1 MPVFRVGSKLET
13 PALIPPHL
21 METLETLCVAL
32 GFATLAGLN
41 LYLVVLV
48 TGLAIN
54 QGWVDVSATYP
65 ELLVLGDPLVLT
77 AAGIFFCMEFF
88 SDKVPW
94 VDSLWDSV
102 HTLIR
107 PVGGGI
113 LAIQTLGPTDPAFEV
128 LIGLLAGGTTLVA
141 HGFKSGTRLAL
152 NASPEPVSN
161 IVASV
166 TEDIAV
172 LGGLVLMG
180 VNPILAAVVF
190 VVFLGISLYLTPKL
204 FRRIRA
210 FFWLISRKIASFVS
224 PADEQL
230 LYGDLSSSEHQ
241 KLGTMLGGRKA
252 DPEWS
257 AKVVVGSV
265 KRFPG
270 FTSMTV
276 GRVVAESSR
285 PGHLHFV
292 GKRWWRHYHADLALE
307 GLEITQEHRFL
318 SEDVVLYDLE
328 GTRKLALKLPS
339 GHAPLANRIV
349 ESLIS
354 RRDGRLP
361 GTLVPADVT
370 PLPSDRVMLAEA
382 ETSAHSDRV

>member
-1 MPVFRVGSKLET
+1 
-13 PALIPPHL
+13 

-65 ELLVLGDPLVLT
+65 ELMVLGDPLVLT

-88 SDKVPW
+88 ADKVPW

-107 PVGGGI
+107 PVGGGL
-113 LAIQTLGPTDPAFEV
+113 LAIHTLGTTDPAFDV
-128 LIGLLAGGTTLVA
+128 VIGLLAGGTTLVA
-141 HGFKSGTRLAL
+141 HSFKSGTRLAI
-152 NASPEPVSN
+152 NASPEPVTN
-161 IVASV
+161 ILASV
-166 TEDIAV
+166 TEDVAV
-172 LGGLVLMG
+172 LGGLTLMS
-180 VNPILAAVVF
+180 VNPILAAA
-190 VVFLGISLYLTPKL
+190 VFLLFLGFSLYLTPKL
-204 FRRIRA
+204 FRRIKA
-210 FFWLISRKIASFVS
+210 FFWLVGRKMVSLVSR
-224 PADEQL
+224 PDEEAL
-230 LYGDLSSSEHQ
+230 LYAGLNSSEHQ
-241 KLGTMLGGRKA
+241 KLGTVLGGKKA

-257 AKVVVGSV
+257 AKVIVGTA

-270 FTSMTV
+270 FTTMTF
-276 GRVVAESSR
+276 GRVIAESSR

-292 GKRWWRHYHADLALE
+292 GRRWWRHYHADLALE

-328 GTRKLALKLPS
+328 GSCKLVLKLAS
-339 GHAPLANRIV
+339 GQQAMANRIV
-349 ESLIS
+349 ESLIL
-354 RRDGRLP
+354 RRDGRIP
-361 GTLVPADVT
+361 GTLTPADVM
-370 PLPSDRVMLAEA
+370 PLPSDRIALA
-382 ETSAHSDRV
+382 

>member
-1 MPVFRVGSKLET
+1 
-13 PALIPPHL
+13 

-65 ELLVLGDPLVLT
+65 ELMVLGDPLVLT

-107 PVGGGI
+107 PVGGGL
-113 LAIQTLGPTDPAFEV
+113 LAIHTLGSTDPAFDV
-128 LIGLLAGGTTLVA
+128 VIGLLAGGTTLIA
-141 HGFKSGTRLAL
+141 HGFKSGTRLAI
-152 NASPEPVSN
+152 NASPEPVTN
-161 IVASV
+161 ILASV
-166 TEDIAV
+166 TEDVAV

-180 VNPILAAVVF
+180 VNPILAAVF
-190 VVFLGISLYLTPKL
+190 FLLFLGFSLYLTPKL
-204 FRRIRA
+204 FRRIKA
-210 FFWLISRKIASFVS
+210 FFWLVSRKVVS
-224 PADEQL
+224 LVSRPDEEAL
-230 LYGDLSSSEHQ
+230 LYAGLDSSEHQ
-241 KLGTMLGGRKA
+241 KLGAVLGGKKA

-257 AKVVVGSV
+257 AQVIIGTA

-270 FTSMTV
+270 FTPMTF

-292 GKRWWRHYHADLALE
+292 GRRWWRHYHADLALE
-307 GLEITQEHRFL
+307 GLEITQEHRFF
-318 SEDVVLYDLE
+318 SEDVVLYDLD
-328 GTRKLALKLPS
+328 GSRKLVLKLAS
-339 GHAPLANRIV
+339 GHQAMANRIV

-354 RRDGRLP
+354 RRDGRIP
-361 GTLVPADVT
+361 GTLTPADVM
-370 PLPSDRVMLAEA
+370 PLPTDRVMLA
-382 ETSAHSDRV
+382 

>member
-1 MPVFRVGSKLET
+1 
-13 PALIPPHL
+13 

-54 QGWVDVSATYP
+54 QGWVDVSSTYP
-65 ELLVLGDPLVLT
+65 DLMVLGDPLVLT

-107 PVGGGI
+107 PVGGGL
-113 LAIQTLGPTDPAFEV
+113 LAIHTLGPADPAFEV
-128 LIGLLAGGTTLVA
+128 VVGMIAGGTTLVA

-166 TEDIAV
+166 GEDVAV
-172 LGGLVLMG
+172 LGGLALMN
-180 VNPILAAVVF
+180 VNPVLAAIVF
-190 VVFLGISLYLTPKL
+190 ALFLGVSLYLTPKL
-204 FRRIRA
+204 FRRIKA
-210 FFWLISRKIASFVS
+210 YFWLLGKKGISFVS
-224 PADEQL
+224 RPGEQL
-230 LYGDLSSSEHQ
+230 LYSGLSSAEHQ
-241 KLGTMLGGRKA
+241 KLSSVLGGRRA

-257 AKVVVGSV
+257 AKVLVGAA

-270 FTSMTV
+270 FTPATF
-276 GRVVAESSR
+276 GRLVAESSR

-292 GKRWWRHYHADLALE
+292 GRRWWRHYHADLALD
-307 GLEITQEHRFL
+307 GLEIVQEPRFL
-318 SEDVVLYDLE
+318 SEDVVLYDLA
-328 GTRKLALKLPS
+328 GSRKLVLRLAS
-339 GHAPLANRIV
+339 GHSALANRIV
-349 ESLIS
+349 ESLLA
-354 RRDGRLP
+354 RRVDRMP
-361 GTLVPADVT
+361 GTLTPADIS
-370 PLPSDRVMLAEA
+370 PLPSGRVLLAERDG
-382 ETSAHSDRV
+382 ETVPSASA

>member
-1 MPVFRVGSKLET
+1 
-13 PALIPPHL
+13 

-54 QGWVDVSATYP
+54 QGWVDVSSTYP
-65 ELLVLGDPLVLT
+65 ELMVLGDPLVLT

-94 VDSLWDSV
+94 VDSLWDSI

-107 PVGGGI
+107 PVGGGL

-128 LIGLLAGGTTLVA
+128 VVGLLAGGTTLVA
-141 HGFKSGTRLAL
+141 HSFKSGTRLAL
-152 NASPEPVSN
+152 NASPEPVTN
-161 IVASV
+161 VIASAA
-166 TEDIAV
+166 EDVAV
-172 LGGLVLMG
+172 LGGLALMS
-180 VNPILAAVVF
+180 VNPILAAI
-190 VVFLGISLYLTPKL
+190 VFLTFLGVSLYLAPKF
-204 FRRIRA
+204 FRRGKA
-210 FFWLISRKIASFVS
+210 FFWLLFRKLASFVAR
-224 PADEQL
+224 ADEQL
-230 LYGDLSSSEHQ
+230 LYTGLTSSEHQ
-241 KLGTMLGGRKA
+241 TLGAVLGGRKA

-257 AKVVVGSV
+257 AKVLVGGA

-270 FTSMTV
+270 FIPMTF

-292 GKRWWRHYHADLALE
+292 GRRWWRHYHADLALD

-318 SEDVVLYDLE
+318 SEDVVLYDLS
-328 GTRKLALKLPS
+328 GTRKLVLRLPS
-339 GHAPLANRIV
+339 GHAALANRIV
-349 ESLIS
+349 ESLLS
-354 RRDGRLP
+354 RCGEGRIP
-361 GTLVPADVT
+361 GTLTPADLS
-370 PLPSDRVMLAEA
+370 PLPSGRTMLAESGERDGA
-382 ETSAHSDRV
+382 GVEAARIV

>member
-1 MPVFRVGSKLET
+1 
-13 PALIPPHL
+13 

-65 ELLVLGDPLVLT
+65 ELMVLGDPLVLT

-88 SDKVPW
+88 SDKIPW

-107 PVGGGI
+107 PVGGGL
-113 LAIQTLGPTDPAFEV
+113 LAIHTLGSTDPAFDV
-128 LIGLLAGGTTLVA
+128 VIGLLAGGTTLVA
-141 HGFKSGTRLAL
+141 HGFKSGTRLAI
-152 NASPEPVSN
+152 NASPEPVTN
-161 IVASV
+161 ILASV
-166 TEDIAV
+166 TEDVAV

-180 VNPILAAVVF
+180 VNPILAAVF
-190 VVFLGISLYLTPKL
+190 FLLFLGFSLYLTPKL
-204 FRRIRA
+204 FRRIKA
-210 FFWLISRKIASFVS
+210 FFWLVSRKVVS
-224 PADEQL
+224 LVSRPDGEAL
-230 LYGDLSSSEHQ
+230 LYAGLDSSEHQ
-241 KLGTMLGGRKA
+241 KLGAVLGGKKA

-257 AKVVVGSV
+257 AKVIIGTA

-270 FTSMTV
+270 FTPMTF

-292 GKRWWRHYHADLALE
+292 GRRWWRHYHADLALD
-307 GLEITQEHRFL
+307 GLEITQEHRFF
-318 SEDVVLYDLE
+318 SEDVVLYDLD
-328 GTRKLALKLPS
+328 GSRKLVLKLAP
-339 GHAPLANRIV
+339 GHQAMANRIV

-354 RRDGRLP
+354 RRDGRIP
-361 GTLVPADVT
+361 GTLTPAYVM
-370 PLPSDRVMLAEA
+370 PLPTDRVMLA
-382 ETSAHSDRV
+382 